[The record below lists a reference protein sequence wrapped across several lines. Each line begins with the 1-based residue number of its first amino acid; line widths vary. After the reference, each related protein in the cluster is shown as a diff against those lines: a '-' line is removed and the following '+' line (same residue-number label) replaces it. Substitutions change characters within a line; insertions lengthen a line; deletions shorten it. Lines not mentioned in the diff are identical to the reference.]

1 MTWWADNAVVIIIF
15 IVRTH
20 CPDPSI
26 NILISTL
33 IQEMNQTTLGRLNLL
48 LASMTNQPVSCED
61 QLDNCTGLELIVKLQ
76 ILKVILLSKFYCKL
90 YCYDLTNYNYIVLS
104 ED

>member
-1 MTWWADNAVVIIIF
+1 MIIF

-33 IQEMNQTTLGRLNLL
+33 IHEIDQTTLRRLNLL
-48 LASMTNQPVSCED
+48 SKHDKTACVLWTGEYNQPLGFNS
-61 QLDNCTGLELIVKLQ
+61 LLNGK
-76 ILKVILLSKFYCKL
+76 ILRVISLSNFYCKL
-90 YCYDLTNYNYIVLS
+90 CCYH
-104 ED
+104 